1 MTVIQPDSGHHF
13 NLSTMKENGEPTN
26 NFKTLTLDSIKYRTQ
41 LTAKFLQRKPF
52 TPSDPKKVLSFIPG
66 SIRKV
71 NVKPGDK
78 VKTNDKLM
86 VLEAMKMNNYIL
98 SPRDGTVKKVN
109 VKPGDNVPKSFILLE
124 FR

>member
-1 MTVIQPDSGHHF
+1 
-13 NLSTMKENGEPTN
+13 MKEFDDSTN
-26 NFKTLTLDSIKYRTQ
+26 NFKTLIIDSIKYRTQ
-41 LTAKFLQRKPF
+41 LTQKFLTRKSFSPG
-52 TPSDPKKVLSFIPG
+52 DPKKVLSFIPG

-78 VKTNDKLM
+78 VKVNDRLM

-98 SPRDGTVKKVN
+98 SPIDGVIRKVN
-109 VKPGDNVPKSFILLE
+109 VKPGDTVPKACILLE